1 MKSVKK
7 KTERIQRNFFAEK
20 RDGGKPAKEKQAH
33 SKTADEKQATEKTK
47 TGAKAGERQTLR
59 AEEKI
64 YRAIVIGGGAA
75 GLFFAAKYG
84 NKDVLV
90 LEKGERAGRK
100 LSATGGGWGNVTNVN
115 AGAENG
121 DEGYF
126 SCFPEGKDKIR
137 EALKEFSSADLRHF
151 LLSLGCITFSDERGR
166 VYPASRQA
174 SSLTDCL
181 RAEAARR
188 GAHIFTGE
196 NVENIGLLS
205 EKEATNGAKI
215 TVQTQNAVYFSE
227 NVLISTGGKAA
238 KNFGSDGAGYAFARS
253 FGHTIT
259 PLFPVL
265 VQLKCAEKE
274 NRTLKGIRVFDVGIA
289 LFDREREIV
298 RLRGDILFTEFGVSG
313 DGAFRISSY
322 IPYKQAAG
330 GSEEDVFAHGRL
342 SLSVNFLPDV
352 SAEELKKVLAEKRRK
367 YKDMPVEELLFG
379 IVNNQ
384 AGRRIAAKAAE
395 KYGDLSQKEAE
406 EVAAALAETAKDY
419 RMTITGTLGF
429 DNAQATRGGVPLSE
443 TNGDFSSVFAPNV
456 YFAGEIL
463 DCDGACGGY
472 NLQWAYSSACTA
484 GKSMFGNDG
493 EKQ

>member
-1 MKSVKK
+1 MKK

-20 RDGGKPAKEKQAH
+20 RDGGKPAK
-33 SKTADEKQATEKTK
+33 EKQATEKTK

-188 GAHIFTGE
+188 GANILTGE

-253 FGHTIT
+253 LGHTIT

>member
-20 RDGGKPAKEKQAH
+20 RDGGKPAK
-33 SKTADEKQATEKTK
+33 EKQATEKTK

-188 GAHIFTGE
+188 GANILTGE

-253 FGHTIT
+253 LGHTIT

-352 SAEELKKVLAEKRRK
+352 SAEELKNVLAEKRRK

-384 AGRRIAAKAAE
+384 AGRRIAVKAAE

-443 TNGDFSSVFAPNV
+443 INGDFSSVFAPNV

>member
-1 MKSVKK
+1 MKK

-126 SCFPEGKDKIR
+126 SCFPEGKGKIR

-188 GAHIFTGE
+188 GANILTGE

-253 FGHTIT
+253 
-259 PLFPVL
+259 
-265 VQLKCAEKE
+265 
-274 NRTLKGIRVFDVGIA
+274 GIR
-289 LFDREREIV
+289 
-298 RLRGDILFTEFGVSG
+298 LRRFF
-313 DGAFRISSY
+313 
-322 IPYKQAAG
+322 PY
-330 GSEEDVFAHGRL
+330 SC
-342 SLSVNFLPDV
+342 N
-352 SAEELKKVLAEKRRK
+352 
-367 YKDMPVEELLFG
+367 
-379 IVNNQ
+379 
-384 AGRRIAAKAAE
+384 
-395 KYGDLSQKEAE
+395 
-406 EVAAALAETAKDY
+406 
-419 RMTITGTLGF
+419 
-429 DNAQATRGGVPLSE
+429 
-443 TNGDFSSVFAPNV
+443 
-456 YFAGEIL
+456 
-463 DCDGACGGY
+463 
-472 NLQWAYSSACTA
+472 
-484 GKSMFGNDG
+484 
-493 EKQ
+493 

>member
-7 KTERIQRNFFAEK
+7 KTERIQRNFSAEK

-33 SKTADEKQATEKTK
+33 SKKADEKQATEKTK
-47 TGAKAGERQTLR
+47 TGAKAEERQTLLT
-59 AEEKI
+59 EEKI

-84 NKDVLV
+84 NDGVLV

-126 SCFPEGKDKIR
+126 SYFSEGKDKIR
-137 EALKEFSSADLRHF
+137 AALKEFSSADLRQF
-151 LLSLGCITFSDERGR
+151 LLSIGCITFSDERGR

-181 RAEAARR
+181 RAEAARL
-188 GAHIFTGE
+188 GANILTGE
-196 NVENIGLLS
+196 NVENIRLLS

-215 TVQTQNAVYFSE
+215 AVQTQNAVYFSE
-227 NVLISTGGKAA
+227 NVLICTGGKAA

-253 FGHTIT
+253 LGHTIT

-274 NRTLKGIRVFDVGIA
+274 NRTLKGIRVFDGGIA
-289 LFDREREIV
+289 LFDREHEIV

-313 DGAFRISSY
+313 DGAFRVSSY

-330 GSEEDVFAHGRL
+330 GEAENVFSHEKP
-342 SLSVNFLPDV
+342 SLSVDFLPDV
-352 SAEELKKVLAEKRRK
+352 SAEKLKSVLAEKRRK

-395 KYGDLSQKEAE
+395 KYGDLSRRTAE

-443 TNGDFSSVFAPNV
+443 INGDFSSVFAPNV

-484 GKSMFGNDG
+484 GKRMFGNDG

>member
-20 RDGGKPAKEKQAH
+20 RDGGKPAK
-33 SKTADEKQATEKTK
+33 EKQATEKTK

-188 GAHIFTGE
+188 GANILTGE

-253 FGHTIT
+253 LGHTIT

>member
-47 TGAKAGERQTLR
+47 TGAKAGERQTF
-59 AEEKI
+59 
-64 YRAIVIGGGAA
+64 RAIVIGGGAA

-126 SCFPEGKDKIR
+126 SCFPEGKGKIR

-188 GAHIFTGE
+188 GANILTGE

-253 FGHTIT
+253 LGHTVT

-289 LFDREREIV
+289 LFDREREI
-298 RLRGDILFTEFGVSG
+298 LRGDILFTEFGVSG

-384 AGRRIAAKAAE
+384 AGRRIAVKAAE

>member
-47 TGAKAGERQTLR
+47 MGAKAGERQTLR

-188 GAHIFTGE
+188 GANILTGE

-205 EKEATNGAKI
+205 EKEATNGAII

-227 NVLISTGGKAA
+227 NVLISTGGTAA
-238 KNFGSDGAGYAFARS
+238 KNFGQDGAG
-253 FGHTIT
+253 
-259 PLFPVL
+259 
-265 VQLKCAEKE
+265 QLKCAEKE

-384 AGRRIAAKAAE
+384 AGRRIAVKAAE

>member
-47 TGAKAGERQTLR
+47 TGAKAGERQALR

-188 GAHIFTGE
+188 GANILTGE

-227 NVLISTGGKAA
+227 NILISTGGKAA

-253 FGHTIT
+253 LGHTVT

-265 VQLKCAEKE
+265 VQ
-274 NRTLKGIRVFDVGIA
+274 LKGIRVFDVGIA

-384 AGRRIAAKAAE
+384 AGRRIAVKAAE